1 MCGGCGREGATYV
14 RSTRRFLPSPAMFF
28 SSAST
33 GGSSAP
39 SVSSGSMAHIARAAA
54 DAPAPWVGRDMRV
67 NDANTKTKG

>member
-1 MCGGCGREGATYV
+1 MIICYRFILYPYSITIGIATIIGRFHHA
-14 RSTRRFLPSPAMFF
+14 
-28 SSAST
+28 

-54 DAPAPWVGRDMRV
+54 DAPAPWVGRDMRL